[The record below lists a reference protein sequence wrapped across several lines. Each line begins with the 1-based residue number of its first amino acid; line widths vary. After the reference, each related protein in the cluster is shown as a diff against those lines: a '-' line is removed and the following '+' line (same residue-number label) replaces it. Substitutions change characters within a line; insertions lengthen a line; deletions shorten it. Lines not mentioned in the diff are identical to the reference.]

1 VTAEPDDATY
11 LVTDIEATG
20 FRPGRHSMLSF
31 ATIAVT
37 ATGEE
42 RGRFEAVLAELP
54 GSAWHPGTRA
64 WFEDDEPEALL
75 AATTGPREPAQ
86 VMSDFVGF
94 VLGLPAPRI
103 FTAHPVAFDGSWI
116 DFYLRRFTD
125 HQLLD
130 GLYEP
135 EPLFHDTLCLRSY
148 AAAVTGRGVT
158 GQLALGVVRRGAA
171 HPSGDR
177 RRAGIRPSAGRAL
190 PSYSGDRRL
199 GTGSDRIRPDQNSRS
214 SALSMPRKAS

>member
-1 VTAEPDDATY
+1 MRLAGWPLVTPEPDDATY

-148 AAAVTGRGVT
+148 AAAVTGRGVREVSPASLPSAWFGEVPHT
-158 GQLALGVVRRGAA
+158 HRAIDDALGYAHLLAELFRRTAA
-171 HPSGDR
+171 I
-177 RRAGIRPSAGRAL
+177 AG
-190 PSYSGDRRL
+190 
-199 GTGSDRIRPDQNSRS
+199 
-214 SALSMPRKAS
+214 